1 MRSAPDPFRVRGTR
15 RAVHVSVAAAQRSVL
30 DRVVAVAVELVAVRR
45 VVETG
50 LELVL
55 VGGTAGVIAVVG
67 FILAAVGVMGF
78 GIPFIAAIVAVVCGL
93 IFRRTVSR

>member
-1 MRSAPDPFRVRGTR
+1 VSTVRGVGLTPSSGGPPSRRSRER
-15 RAVHVSVAAAQRSVL
+15 RAYQ
-30 DRVVAVAVELVAVRR
+30 
-45 VVETG
+45 
-50 LELVL
+50 LVL

-67 FILAAVGVMGF
+67 FVLAAVGVMGF

>member
-1 MRSAPDPFRVRGTR
+1 MGLTPSSGGPPSRRGRER
-15 RAVHVSVAAAQRSVL
+15 RAYQ
-30 DRVVAVAVELVAVRR
+30 
-45 VVETG
+45 
-50 LELVL
+50 LVL

-67 FILAAVGVMGF
+67 LILAAVGVVGF

>member
-1 MRSAPDPFRVRGTR
+1 M
-15 RAVHVSVAAAQRSVL
+15 
-30 DRVVAVAVELVAVRR
+30 
-45 VVETG
+45 
-50 LELVL
+50 L
-55 VGGTAGVIAVVG
+55 VGSTAGVIAVVG